1 MYLLSSIRVLRLHLF
16 WSLSFVAANE
26 EVGAE
31 DKPFLGRGWLSVL
44 ASASPSLPA
53 CLVPYRESLI
63 FGGLVLLAFGVFAAS
78 SGLIGFSE
86 EEDPVNFNDIADDNE
101 EE

>member
-53 CLVPYRESLI
+53 CLV
-63 FGGLVLLAFGVFAAS
+63 LLAFGVFAAS